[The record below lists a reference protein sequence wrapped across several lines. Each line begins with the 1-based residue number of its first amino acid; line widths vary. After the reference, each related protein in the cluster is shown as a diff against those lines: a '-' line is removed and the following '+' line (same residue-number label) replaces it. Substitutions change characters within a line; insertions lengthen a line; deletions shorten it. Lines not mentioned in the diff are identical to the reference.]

1 MDDVIKGH
9 VKTGSFIRTMVD
21 MRDIGLLA
29 QQISDEFNPEK
40 IILFGSYAY
49 GTPGPNPDVDFL
61 VILPFQGKSFRKSLD
76 ILNAVSPKFSV
87 DLIVRR
93 PEEVRRR
100 YDCGDPLIR
109 EALDKGKVLYERT
122 GFQNPGD

>member
-1 MDDVIKGH
+1 
-9 VKTGSFIRTMVD
+9 MVD
-21 MRDIGLLA
+21 MREIELLA
-29 QQISDEFNPEK
+29 QQITGKFNPEK

-49 GTPGPNPDVDFL
+49 GTPGPNSDVDFL

-76 ILNAVSPKFSV
+76 ILNAVNPKFSV
-87 DLIVRR
+87 DLIARH

-122 GFQNPGD
+122 GSQNPGD